1 MMSAEK
7 NKAIVRRLVEEAQE
21 AGKMHAIDELIS
33 PDFVDHSAWP
43 GIPANREGVRQ
54 VFGMFHAALANL
66 QVIIHDQIAE
76 ADRVVTR
83 KTLRGTHQG
92 VLLGAPPTGN
102 VMRIEVIDILRLKD
116 GQITDH
122 WNLVDQHGL
131 LQQLGLAPAAVE
143 A

>member
-1 MMSAEK
+1 MSPEQ

-21 AGKMHAIDELIS
+21 GGHLHVIDELIS

-43 GIPANREGVRQ
+43 GIPPTREGVKQ
-54 VFGMFHAALANL
+54 IFGMFHAALADL

-76 ADRVVTR
+76 ADRVATR

-92 VLLGAPPTGN
+92 DLLGVPPSGK
-102 VMRIEVIDILRLKD
+102 VIAIDVIDILRLKD
-116 GQITDH
+116 GRITDH

-131 LQQLGLAPAAVE
+131 LQQLGLVPVPAE

>member
-1 MMSAEK
+1 
-7 NKAIVRRLVEEAQE
+7 V
-21 AGKMHAIDELIS
+21 IDELIS

-43 GIPANREGVRQ
+43 GIPATREGVKQ
-54 VFGMFHAALANL
+54 IFGMFHAALADL

-76 ADRVVTR
+76 ADRVATR
-83 KTLRGTHQG
+83 KTLRGAHQG
-92 VLLGAPPTGN
+92 ILLGVSPTGN
-102 VMRIEVIDILRLKD
+102 VIRIEVVDVLWLKN

-131 LQQLGLAPAAVE
+131 LQQLGLVTTAIE

>member
-1 MMSAEK
+1 MMSAQE
-7 NKAIVRRLVEEAQE
+7 NKALVRRLVEEAQ
-21 AGKMHAIDELIS
+21 AGGKLHVIDELIS

-43 GIPANREGVRQ
+43 GIPATREGVKQ
-54 VFGMFHAALANL
+54 IFGIFQAALADL
-66 QVIIHDQIAE
+66 EVIIHDQIAE

-92 VLLGAPPTGN
+92 DLLGVPPSGN
-102 VMRIEVIDILRLKD
+102 VIRIEVIDILRVQD

-131 LQQLGLAPAAVE
+131 LQQLGLVPAAVE